1 MANEMTKWG
10 IGPKFTLYSAVYCT
24 FIIVLT
30 ARNNPSFRM
39 TFAPYLV
46 LASIGIILILMGIP
60 FYILSLVTVL
70 RAFKEGRLVTQ
81 GVYGMCRHPVYAAWV
96 IFFVPGIV
104 LLMNSWI
111 GFSAP
116 VVMYVILRIL
126 VKEEDGYLERIFGAE
141 YLAYKEKI
149 PAVLPI
155 GWLR

>member
-1 MANEMTKWG
+1 
-10 IGPKFTLYSAVYCT
+10 
-24 FIIVLT
+24 
-30 ARNNPSFRM
+30 M